1 MDTRVRPSRPVASLL
16 AAALGAGFAAA
27 PVALAAHALDAAS
40 AKALAGTYAVDC
52 RKPAGVRVRVAADT
66 LAVAQGQKEVAS
78 HDVQRAMTYSG
89 QTPPAGYEGTLL
101 GDIPT
106 AQSLVFH
113 VYRDVKGVYLI
124 VDADTELQA
133 AFGKAALSPKFRS
146 CAAEP
151 GKR

>member
-1 MDTRVRPSRPVASLL
+1 MARTSGALLVSAL
-16 AAALGAGFAAA
+16 AAAPL
-27 PVALAAHALDAAS
+27 ALAAHALDAAS
-40 AKALAGTYAVDC
+40 TKALAGTYAVDC
-52 RKPAGVRVRVAADT
+52 RKPAGVRVRVAADS

-78 HDVQRAMTYSG
+78 HDVQRATTYSG
-89 QTPPAGYEGTLL
+89 QTAPAGYEGTLL
-101 GDIPT
+101 GDIPK

-113 VYRDVKGVYLI
+113 VYRDAKGVYLI

-146 CAAEP
+146 CASEP